1 MGNKKPVRSTA
12 LELTLRISAR
22 GPKEITAVE
31 HFVPIRQLNFASQK
45 DSVVLKAVIACL
57 RRQQISKRAIGLS
70 SLGWICV

>member
-31 HFVPIRQLNFASQK
+31 HSGSDTATEFRE
-45 DSVVLKAVIACL
+45 
-57 RRQQISKRAIGLS
+57 SKGLGCIES
-70 SLGWICV
+70 GNRLFEEPTD